1 MLSAPPGV
9 SLVYNFFVV
18 IFFFFLRRIK
28 KSIFLIRVIM
38 MPIQVLKESS
48 HDIFNDLQSS
58 YFTGKDVATQVES
71 RMAVQWYF

>member
-1 MLSAPPGV
+1 
-9 SLVYNFFVV
+9 
-18 IFFFFLRRIK
+18 
-28 KSIFLIRVIM
+28 M